1 MAYIPRNDYSGLYR
15 ALVIDANDPEF
26 KGRVKVR
33 IPDLMVSD
41 SQHVGEWTKNGLWA
55 YPLNNMMGGRNLRD
69 TTTRFPDG
77 KDAQFQGQCLP
88 FPKGSHVFV
97 MFEKND
103 VSHPFVVGA
112 AEYGDS
118 TVLPE
123 NQLGREPY
131 KKWTLFK
138 SNAGRTIIVSDDKD
152 DARFEITGKKR
163 KIDNA
168 PWGDLESVYQIDDNQ
183 TVFLIDERANHEKV
197 LLKDYRGNFI
207 KVIQD
212 EQGVNDQ
219 LHVYMQN
226 DIHMETLKDFYLT
239 VAGNLHINVGQNIY
253 VTALDNM
260 YVYAVTKLQEY
271 AHSIDRVSETYDNTK
286 CNEINIK
293 TVGNI
298 NVKSGGTIFRT
309 SVNDLRSAAQ
319 ITDCASGN
327 ITLNA
332 GGALGINAA
341 SNVAIMG
348 AKTLIQTSAITG
360 EAKGEV
366 AEAIISLMSEVAK
379 PDGERYQDI
388 ITLENAPKFIAD
400 KSPDSLKAHEFK
412 APEIDLTQCPESGV
426 GSSDYLP
433 PVKVVAPEVP
443 EQKIVPP
450 PKIVENETVAV
461 EEKIDPVVLVT
472 KALEEACV
480 EVRDLNLAY
489 NIATGELTNTVTE
502 GAQAA
507 YAQMAIIQAVE
518 ASAADCV
525 EVIETNAN
533 EAADKVESKVS
544 EAAEQSE
551 AEIEVEAQEVEQEK
565 EKFCI
570 DKMDSEV
577 EALK

>member
-69 TTTRFPDG
+69 TTSRFPDG

-163 KIDNA
+163 KINNA
-168 PWGDLESVYQIDDNQ
+168 PWGDLESVYEIDDNQ

-197 LLKDYRGNFI
+197 LLKDYRGNYI
-207 KVIQD
+207 NLIQD

-219 LHVYMQN
+219 LHVYMKN

-239 VAGNLHINVGQNIY
+239 VAGNLHIKVGQNIY
-253 VTALDNM
+253 ITALDNM
-260 YVYAVTKLQEY
+260 YLYAVNKLQEY
-271 AHSIDRVSETYDNTK
+271 ANSIDRVSETYDNTK
-286 CNEINIK
+286 CNEVNIK
-293 TVGNI
+293 ATGNI
-298 NVKSGGTIFRT
+298 NIKSGGTIFRT
-309 SVNDLRSAAQ
+309 SINDFRSAAQ
-319 ITDCASGN
+319 INDCSSGN

-332 GGALGINAA
+332 SGSLGVNA
-341 SNVAIMG
+341 SGNVAIMG

-366 AEAIISLMSEVAK
+366 AEAVISLVSEFAQ
-379 PDGERYQDI
+379 PNGERNQDI
-388 ITLENAPKFIAD
+388 IKLDYSPKFIED

-412 APEIDLTQCPESGV
+412 APEIILTQNPESGV
-426 GSSDYLP
+426 GTSDFLP
-433 PVKVVAPEVP
+433 PIKVTVPEVP

-450 PKIVENETVAV
+450 PPIVENENPP
-461 EEKIDPVVLVT
+461 EKIDPVVLVT
-472 KALEEACV
+472 KAMEEAFV
-480 EVRDLNLAY
+480 KVRDLNLAC
-489 NIATGELTNTVTE
+489 NIATGILTNTVTE
-502 GAQAA
+502 GTQIAHEQI
-507 YAQMAIIQAVE
+507 AIIKAVE
-518 ASAADCV
+518 ASAKDCV
-525 EVIETNAN
+525 EVVETNAN
-533 EAADKVESKVS
+533 EAADKVESKVTT
-544 EAAEQSE
+544 AAEQTE
-551 AEIEVEAQEVEQEK
+551 EELEVEAQEVEQEK

-577 EALK
+577 ESLK